1 MATGFCPRSCIM
13 DDCVGRVCGRQT
25 CRFYGFSR
33 KTTAS
38 GIAKLFAPDF
48 VWREAVVSKMN
59 WRGRFLRLWRDS
71 AGSSLIEYSFVIT
84 IMIALVVLV
93 VATAGVW
100 VAETWAHLLSTL
112 ST

>member
-1 MATGFCPRSCIM
+1 MRTAKLP
-13 DDCVGRVCGRQT
+13 
-25 CRFYGFSR
+25 FYDFSR

-38 GIAKLFAPDF
+38 GIAKPLASNP
-48 VWREAVVSKMN
+48 VWCGAVVTEMS

-84 IMIALVVLV
+84 IMIALVLIA

-100 VAETWAHLLSTL
+100 VAETWTRLMATL
-112 ST
+112 SP